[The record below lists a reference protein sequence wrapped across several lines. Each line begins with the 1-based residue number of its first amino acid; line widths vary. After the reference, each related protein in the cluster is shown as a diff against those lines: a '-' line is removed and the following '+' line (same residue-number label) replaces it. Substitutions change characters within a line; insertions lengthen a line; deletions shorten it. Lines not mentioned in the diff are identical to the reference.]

1 MSGLAICGW
10 RLAAFLVATAPAS
23 RVEVAMDALRN
34 DSSLKVRTQAAIILG
49 QLGAKEAVPALRK
62 TIVTDDSAAVRLAA
76 IGALIKLRARAARPE
91 LASARDTDPDD
102 TVRKAARQALDLLGS
117 AAVRI
122 EEPTGTAAGRDAL
135 KNSLTNHLREL
146 GVAVSDTGDVRLKPK
161 IALEV
166 ADNGGKTVI
175 SVRTSVLAV
184 DGEGHV
190 EMMEGSAQAT
200 ANGTLSE
207 ARVASTSEKVIDAAV
222 KGVCQDLAMKLGR
235 R

>member
-1 MSGLAICGW
+1 MILAIV
-10 RLAAFLVATAPAS
+10 LAAASPQRTQAAT
-23 RVEVAMDALRN
+23 DALQH

-49 QLGAKEAVPALRK
+49 QSGAKDAIPVLRSA
-62 TIVTDDSAAVRLAA
+62 IAGDDSAAVRLAA
-76 IGALIKLRARAARPE
+76 IGALVKLRAKAARPT

-102 TVRKAARQALDLLGS
+102 SVRAAAKRALDLLGS
-117 AAVRI
+117 ATVRI
-122 EEPTGTAAGRDAL
+122 EEPTGTASAHAAVR
-135 KNSLTNHLREL
+135 NSLTNHLREL
-146 GVAVSDTGDVRLKPK
+146 GVNVGETGDIRLKPK
-161 IALEV
+161 VALDV

-207 ARVASTSEKVIDAAV
+207 ARVASTSEKVIDAALN
-222 KGVCQDLAMKLGR
+222 GVCQDLAVKLGR